1 MPSRKQRRRREK
13 LQRHE
18 WELVQIDE
26 EGNETPLEREE
37 RTQRESGTTKTSAK
51 TRGRRPVRE
60 VKPPSWTR
68 SAKRA
73 GLFAPLLFI
82 FITFTGGKHPIAL
95 PQRLGISLLYAAA
108 FVPMFFLVDRWA
120 YRTYQ
125 RRIRG
130 G

>member
-82 FITFTGGKHPIAL
+82 FITFTGGKHQIAL